1 MAGFGIERKKR
12 SVGIRSTLVWSIRMN
27 TSASL
32 FLEPLTAALTH
43 AIDHLCPKTKKSV
56 AATATLDELRSRLC
70 SALSEEGTTATQVI
84 DDLVAA
90 VEGGIHDSAGPK
102 FFGWVIGGSLPA
114 ALSADWLTSAW
125 DQNAALYACSPAAAV
140 VEEVVGQWLKELL
153 PVAPEA
159 SFALVTGAQMAH
171 VTCLAAARHALLRAR
186 GIDPEIDGLQSAP
199 AIRILT
205 SSEIHGSIVRAVRL
219 LGMGEKNL
227 MRLAVKEDGTLT
239 PQALETALAKDPS
252 APTIVIL
259 QAGDLN
265 IGAFDDF
272 QTLIPMAHRHDAW
285 VHIDGAFGLWARVSS
300 RFKHLLDGVGA
311 ADSWTTDGHKWLNVP
326 YDSGYAFIRN
336 REAHRSS
343 VSHRAVYL
351 THDTDAR
358 DQIDWT
364 PEWSR
369 RGRGFA
375 TYAALRQLG
384 KTGVAQ
390 LIERTCACAHALVTR
405 IGALPGAEVVWK
417 PTINQGLVRF
427 LHPGSEAQESDHDA
441 FTEIVIARILASGR
455 AFFTG
460 TTWRGRRAMRIS
472 VCNWQTSLTDVA
484 EVVEGVADVLRE
496 ARG

>member
-1 MAGFGIERKKR
+1 M
-12 SVGIRSTLVWSIRMN
+12 VWFSRMN
-27 TSASL
+27 TSTSA
-32 FLEPLTAALTH
+32 FLEPLSAAFAH
-43 AIDHLCPKTKKSV
+43 ALDHLCPKTKKSV

-70 SALSEEGTTATQVI
+70 FALPEEGTTATQVI
-84 DDLVAA
+84 TDLVAG
-90 VEGGIHDSAGPK
+90 VEGGIHDSAGSK

-125 DQNAALYACSPAAAV
+125 DQNAALYACGPAAAV
-140 VEEVVGQWLKELL
+140 VEEAVGQWLKELL
-153 PVAPEA
+153 PVGPEA
-159 SFALVTGAQMAH
+159 SFALVTGTQMAH
-171 VTCLAAARHALLRAR
+171 VTCLAAARHRLLIAR
-186 GIDPEIDGLQSAP
+186 GTDPEIDGLQSAP

-205 SSEIHGSIVRAVRL
+205 SSEMHGSIVRAVRL

-227 MRLAVKEDGTLT
+227 VRLAVKDDGTLI
-239 PQALETALAKDPS
+239 PQALEAAMVEDPS

-259 QAGDLN
+259 HAGDLN

-272 QTLIPMAHRHDAW
+272 QELIPMARRHGAW
-285 VHIDGAFGLWARVSS
+285 VHVDGAFGLWAGASP
-300 RFKHLLDGVGA
+300 RFRHLLDGVDA

-326 YDSGYAFIRN
+326 YDSGYAFIRD

-343 VSHRAVYL
+343 VSHRAAYL
-351 THDTDAR
+351 THDVDAR

-384 KTGVAQ
+384 KAGVAQ
-390 LIERTCACAHALVTR
+390 LIERTCTCAHALVTG
-405 IGALPGAEVVWK
+405 IGTLPGAEVVWK

-427 LHPGSEAQESDHDA
+427 LHASSEAQESDHDS
-441 FTEIVIARILASGR
+441 FTEIVMAKILASGQ

-472 VCNWQTSLTDVA
+472 VCNWQTSLSGVA
-484 EVVEGVADVLRE
+484 EVVDGVANILRE
-496 ARG
+496 ARR